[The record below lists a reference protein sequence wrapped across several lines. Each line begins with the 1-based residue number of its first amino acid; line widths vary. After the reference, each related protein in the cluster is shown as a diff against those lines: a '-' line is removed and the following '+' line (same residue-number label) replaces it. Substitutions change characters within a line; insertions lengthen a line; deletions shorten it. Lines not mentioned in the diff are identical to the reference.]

1 MHCQLDPNLSHA
13 LPTSFKF
20 KSSVIFI
27 TRPSLL
33 SYKNYRQSTY
43 GIWMSNRMQVTRWKR
58 RSGKPRR
65 GKSQVKVPQWT
76 EGGPYPNTFK
86 NTIKRGHSLLLPFQ
100 FFIQNMLCIFFSLK
114 KKHNH
119 DNSEWRLKY
128 YCMTCLPHNIILH
141 SFAISFQSIKPM
153 DDIERS
159 DS

>member
-1 MHCQLDPNLSHA
+1 
-13 LPTSFKF
+13 
-20 KSSVIFI
+20 
-27 TRPSLL
+27 
-33 SYKNYRQSTY
+33 
-43 GIWMSNRMQVTRWKR
+43 MSNRMQVTRWKR

-159 DS
+159 DSQRLDIRELLFSTTDGSATIMMTFCIICACVCFEDGGPQFLRQ